1 MRSISLPSWIERLL
15 GLSTRPVPPHVF
27 AVDEGRLSYARFER
41 SGGGF
46 QLTDWRSVA
55 LAAETFQEGLLGGP
69 IREPRVFTERL
80 GELLRTAAGTV
91 KSASLV
97 LPDAWLRI
105 AFTEG
110 GQLPKAGPAR
120 DEVLRWKL
128 KRLVPYRVEE
138 LRISAS
144 ELETP
149 AGASEQRLMLAFALE
164 ALLAQ
169 LEDAFAAHG
178 VTLGQ
183 ITSTGLAA
191 LAAAARLPSKGL
203 VGLTLVGERDHTMLF
218 AKDGEPVLFR
228 FKSGVGGGRGDEDL
242 IRRDLRLT
250 RSFLEEQFGGEDGFA
265 EVCVL
270 APPSQEASWVSWL
283 SEELVTPAQ
292 PLHGAHLVRL
302 AGAEG
307 RPLTELVPM
316 LGAAA
321 LEVA

>member
-1 MRSISLPSWIERLL
+1 M
-15 GLSTRPVPPHVF
+15 PPHVF
-27 AVDEGRLSYARFER
+27 AIDEGRLSYARFER
-41 SGGGF
+41 AGGGF

-55 LAAETFQEGLLGGP
+55 LAPGTFQEGLLGGP
-69 IREPRVFTERL
+69 LREPRVFADRL
-80 GELLRTAAGTV
+80 GDLLRTAAGTV

-144 ELETP
+144 ETGP
-149 AGASEQRLMLAFALE
+149 ATSPAEGRLMLAFALE
-164 ALLAQ
+164 ALLDQ
-169 LEDAFAAHG
+169 IEEAFASHG

-183 ITSTGLAA
+183 ITSAGLAA
-191 LAAAARLPSKGL
+191 LAAAARLPRKGL
-203 VGLTLVGERDHTMLF
+203 IGLTLVGERDHTLLF
-218 AKDGEPVLFR
+218 ARDGEPVLFR
-228 FKSGVGGGRGDEDL
+228 FKSGVGSSGDEDL

-250 RSFLEEQFGGEDGFA
+250 RSFLEEQFGEEGGFA

-270 APPSQEASWVSWL
+270 AAPNQEPSWVTWL
-283 SEELVTPAQ
+283 SEELLTPAQ
-292 PLHGAHLVRL
+292 PLHSGHLVRL
-302 AGAEG
+302 GGAEG
-307 RPLTELVPM
+307 RPLPELVPL